1 MEPAWPFSGGFGG
14 WIAPRAELRGMRSIV
29 LAWLLLGSLA
39 LGQERFQPPRAGESG
54 QVQTA
59 LGLSYTVLVAGQ
71 GQPLSQ
77 GERFQAQSEAWLADG
92 TRFFS
97 TLENRAPLDY
107 VLGSGT
113 ACAGFDLGVM
123 GMRVGEVRR
132 IYIPARLAFG
142 EAGRGRVPPDS
153 DLVFEVEVTQRGTAV
168 SLRQPPAPGET
179 GQLQAGNGLTY
190 TILRPGQGEPVQP
203 GERVRAHY
211 TGWLTDGRKFDSSLD
226 RGQPFEV
233 QIGVGQVIP
242 GWDQGS
248 VGMRTGEIRRL
259 YLPPELG
266 YGARGAGA
274 TIPPNAALVFEVEL
288 IAHGR

>member
-1 MEPAWPFSGGFGG
+1 M
-14 WIAPRAELRGMRSIV
+14 
-29 LAWLLLGSLA
+29 LAWLLLGALA

-54 QVQTA
+54 QVETA
-59 LGLSYTVLVAGQ
+59 LGLSYTILVEGQ

-97 TLENRAPLDY
+97 TRENRAPLDY
-107 VLGSGT
+107 LLGSGT

-142 EAGRGRVPPDS
+142 EAGRGKVPPDS
-153 DLVFEVEVTQRGTAV
+153 DLVFEVEVTQRGAAV

-179 GQLQAGNGLTY
+179 GQVQGGNGLTY
-190 TILRPGQGEPVQP
+190 TILRPGQGEPVAP

-242 GWDQGS
+242 GWDQGI

-288 IAHGR
+288 LGHGR